1 MVNRI
6 VGFISFSG
14 LSSWVYRNA
23 TDIWILTLYPATL
36 LNSLMSSYS
45 FLIASLGFFRYNIMS
60 FGNSDNLTSFPSW
73 ICFISFS
80 SMIAVARI
88 SKTVLNKSDNNGHP
102 YLLPDLR
109 GSAFSFSLFRTM
121 LTVCLSLL
129 FSPEVMSNSL
139 QLHELQHAR
148 LPCPSLSHWV
158 CSNTCSLSQW
168 SHPTIS
174 FSVTPFS
181 FLNLSQ
187 HQGLC
192 QWLGSSHQV
201 AKVLEVKLQHQS
213 FQWVFRVNFL

>member
-1 MVNRI
+1 MIWQKLHWICRLPLVVHSFEKYWFFQSNTVHFSHLFVSSSVYPLLTFFGVQVSPNFGMFNPRHFILFDVMVNRI

-73 ICFISFS
+73 ISFISFS

-88 SKTVLNKSDNNGHP
+88 SKTVLNKSGNNGHP

-129 FSPEVMSNSL
+129 FSP
-139 QLHELQHAR
+139 
-148 LPCPSLSHWV
+148 
-158 CSNTCSLSQW
+158 
-168 SHPTIS
+168 
-174 FSVTPFS
+174 
-181 FLNLSQ
+181 
-187 HQGLC
+187 
-192 QWLGSSHQV
+192 
-201 AKVLEVKLQHQS
+201 
-213 FQWVFRVNFL
+213 